1 MHLFVTLFIIV
12 TLHNS
17 AKKMLQDRAILLK
30 IMSTKKLRVHN
41 YINDPGFLNVKNM

>member
-30 IMSTKKLRVHN
+30 IMSTKKLGVHN